1 MHPGPTNPFAD
12 AAAAMPAV
20 LRDIALNWY
29 ARLQENNQT
38 QDLAPASAETLA
50 KLVASS
56 EFAAT
61 TLLREWEWFLAM
73 QPVIDDAPD
82 ADALDTLVQQIRQSD
97 ADIEVV
103 KGQLRRI
110 RQRYML
116 QILWREVSAAATLNE
131 TLFALSN
138 LADRLLDAAA
148 GYAGRMVEERY
159 GVVRDRSGT
168 AVSLLILG
176 MGKLGGKE
184 LNFSSD
190 IDLIFLYPT
199 GTESDGA
206 KNLSAPEYFAR
217 VSRHIVAL
225 LDEVTADG
233 FAFRIDTRLRPFG
246 DSGAPVASFA
256 ALEAYLLQ
264 HGRDWERYAYVK
276 ARIVGPQPSAV
287 VAEELQE
294 NMITPFVYR
303 RYIDFGVFE
312 SLRDMH
318 RMIAAEVSRR
328 EMADNIKLG
337 PGGIREIEF
346 IVQSLQLV
354 RGGANKEL
362 QQRSLLP
369 VLPALVGRHGLAADD
384 ARVLD
389 EAYCFLRRL
398 ENFIQAIRDMQ
409 THDLPTDPVDQLR
422 LSMMM
427 GYPDWP
433 GLLAELNRHR
443 NNVTMQFDAIAFRG
457 RGDVASDPLRLR
469 LFNTWES
476 VADTAEWRQVLDEER
491 FLQADELAA
500 ALVTFSGLPAI
511 RQLGATSLQRL
522 KTFVPEL
529 LLLIKDSARPLVAL
543 NRVLAIVEK
552 ILRRSAYIA
561 LLNENTQVL
570 ARLIELCER
579 SMYIAEQIA
588 RYPVLLDELLDPG
601 SYSMPVSREQLTTEL
616 AERID
621 QGLAEDSEAQMAI
634 LGQFQRASMFRIA
647 VADITGSLPIMK
659 VSDSLTELAEAVLD
673 YALKVAWEDMIA
685 RHGAPGY
692 VIDGKRRLAGF
703 GIIAYGKLGGLE
715 LSYGSDLDLVFL
727 HDSRGSQQETDGDKP
742 LQNSQFFTRLVRRL
756 SHFLT
761 TQTGSGMLYE
771 VDTRLRPD
779 GQSGVMVSSV
789 DAFERYQEANAWTWE
804 HQALLRAR
812 AVAGSASIAQEFDRI
827 RADTLSKRVRLEKL
841 RNDVVSM
848 RTRMRESLDKSSS
861 DYFDLKQGVGGIADI
876 EFLVQYLVLAN
887 AAAHRSVFHYSDNI
901 RQLDALRAANCVSAD
916 ESATLQD
923 IYRSYRLRLHHLA
936 LDQRKPLIPVDEF
949 VRERGY
955 VSRMWRRTFADD
967 GA

>member
-1 MHPGPTNPFAD
+1 MYPGSKNLFAD
-12 AAAAMPAV
+12 ATAALPAG
-20 LRDIALNWY
+20 LRDIALGWY
-29 ARLQENNQT
+29 SRLQENNQT
-38 QDLAPASAETLA
+38 QGLEPQSAATLA
-50 KLVASS
+50 KLVAGS

-61 TLLREWEWFLAM
+61 TLLKDWQWFLAM
-73 QPVIDDAPD
+73 QATIDEVPD
-82 ADALDTLVQQIRQSD
+82 TDTLDALVEQVKQSD
-97 ADIEVV
+97 ADIDLV
-103 KGQLRRI
+103 KGTLRRI
-110 RQRYML
+110 RHRYML
-116 QILWREVSAAATLNE
+116 QILWREVSGTATLNE
-131 TLFALSN
+131 TLCALSD
-138 LADRLLDAAA
+138 LADHLLDATA
-148 GYAGRMVEERY
+148 GFAERIVVERY
-159 GVVRDRSGT
+159 GVIRDQNGDR
-168 AVSLLILG
+168 VSLLVLG
-176 MGKLGGKE
+176 MGKLGGNE

-190 IDLIFLYPT
+190 IDLIFLYPR
-199 GTESDGA
+199 GTESDGP
-206 KNLSAPEYFAR
+206 KSLSAPEYFAR
-217 VSRHIVAL
+217 ISRHIVAL
-225 LDEVTADG
+225 LDEDG
-233 FAFRIDTRLRPFG
+233 FVFRIDTRLRPFG

-276 ARIVGPQPSAV
+276 ARIVGPRPSEA
-287 VAEELQE
+287 VAEELLQ

-318 RMIAAEVSRR
+318 HMIAAEVSRR

-362 QQRSLLP
+362 QHRTLLR
-369 VLPALVGRHGLAADD
+369 VLPALVGRHGLAAGN
-384 ARVLD
+384 AQILE

-409 THDLPTDPVDQLR
+409 THDLPVDPIDQLR
-422 LSMMM
+422 LSVMM
-427 GYPDWP
+427 GYADWP
-433 GLLAELNRHR
+433 ALLAELNRQR

-457 RGDVASDPLRLR
+457 HTDVESDPLRLR
-469 LFNTWES
+469 LSNTWENA
-476 VADTAEWRQVLDEER
+476 ADAAMWQGVFAEEG
-491 FLQADELAA
+491 FLQADDLATV
-500 ALVTFSGLPAI
+500 LFTFSQLPAA
-511 RQLGATSLQRL
+511 RQLGAISLQRL
-522 KTFVPEL
+522 KTFMPEL
-529 LLLIKDSARPLVAL
+529 LLLIKESSRPFIAL
-543 NRVLAIVEK
+543 TRVLAIVEK

-588 RYPVLLDELLDPG
+588 RYPVLLDELLDPR
-601 SYSMPVSREQLTTEL
+601 SYLMPVSREQLATEL
-616 AERID
+616 AERIEHTS
-621 QGLAEDSEAQMAI
+621 AEDSEAQMVV
-634 LGQFQRASMFRIA
+634 LGQFQRASTFRIA

-659 VSDSLTELAEAVLD
+659 VSDGLTELAETVLD
-673 YALKVAWEDMIA
+673 HALKVAWQDMIE

-692 VIDGKRRLAGF
+692 VIDGQRQLAGF

-727 HDSRGSQQETDGDKP
+727 HDSQGSQQVTDGAKP
-742 LQNSQFFTRLVRRL
+742 LGNAQFFTRLVRRL

-779 GQSGVMVSSV
+779 GQSGVMVSSI
-789 DAFERYQEANAWTWE
+789 DAFERYQEENAWTWE

-812 AVAGSASIAQEFDRI
+812 AVAGSEKIAQEFDRI
-827 RADTLSKRVRLEKL
+827 RDETLSQGVRRDKL
-841 RNDVVSM
+841 RDDVVSM
-848 RTRMRESLDKSSS
+848 RTRMRKSLDKSSS
-861 DYFDLKQGVGGIADI
+861 DSFDLKQGVGGIADI

-887 AAAHRSVFHYSDNI
+887 AAVHRSVFHYSDNI
-901 RQLDALRAANCVSAD
+901 RQLDALSGAKCISSD
-916 ESATLQD
+916 ESTTLQD
-923 IYRSYRLRLHHLA
+923 IYKSYRLRLHHLA

-949 VRERGY
+949 IAERAC
-955 VSRMWRRTFADD
+955 VTDIWRRTFISD